1 MVYAVPNFLIAAFT
15 APDDKKISFTLLN
28 CCDIFAFAQWRTYKM
43 KKNDKTPK
51 TGKGD
56 LEQKTRVLLEE
67 IRHELKTVAEGH
79 SMLAKKLD
87 DHDEKLS
94 EISDVVRK
102 MDTHYF
108 RLQMDTEAVKSQT
121 GTIDIKVDRIERD
134 LGAVKNAV
142 MDISHTTKDLEKRVT
157 KVEEK
162 VLV

>member
-1 MVYAVPNFLIAAFT
+1 MSSLNKLV
-15 APDDKKISFTLLN
+15 KKI
-28 CCDIFAFAQWRTYKM
+28 
-43 KKNDKTPK
+43 
-51 TGKGD
+51 
-56 LEQKTRVLLEE
+56 
-67 IRHELKTVAEGH
+67 
-79 SMLAKKLD
+79 D